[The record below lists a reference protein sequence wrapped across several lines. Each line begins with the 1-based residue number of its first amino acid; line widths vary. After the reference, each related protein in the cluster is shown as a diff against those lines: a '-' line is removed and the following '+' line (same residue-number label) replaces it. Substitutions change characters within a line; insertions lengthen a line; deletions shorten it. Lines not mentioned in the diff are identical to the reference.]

1 LHNLKNM
8 CNHEYAICVVITGRR
23 MGLSNHRGTFE
34 AADFFVLRLP
44 STPFDALAAWRS
56 AYDAG
61 GGLTSTAQAADP
73 LFREALFLA
82 SNNLYRKVAGPAS
95 GKTGEDDESLSIA
108 LARYAYR
115 MSRRCTPF
123 GAFAGVGVG
132 AIADGESRLAAPE
145 VSEWRRIAR
154 IDQAIVAKM
163 HDDLLT
169 QPGSGDLIR
178 RLEVELNTSL
188 WKAYDGYRYVE
199 AVRGGAW
206 THYELSRIAE
216 TPAVTAV
223 HDLLREGPR
232 KVSELAE
239 ALAGTLGS
247 DPESAAA
254 FIERLVREQLLEY
267 RPRMSVTGDDVV
279 SSFVRD
285 LSELADGQSSIE
297 AVQGAN
303 AALLETEGS
312 ERPID
317 RYQAAMARLWEAYP
331 KADPSKAI
339 QVDLQIPGQGL
350 TLSRPFVDG
359 ILRTLE
365 RLSPLLSR
373 AHEELS
379 GFAVE
384 FERRYGDSAIPLLEV
399 LDGDLGM
406 GFGDATKLRTPL
418 LNGIPLGGPRPNRR
432 VEFRDADA
440 FFLGRTQQAVAAGDA
455 WIDLSDEELDKFRD
469 TSAPLP
475 STTSLLGVVESDE
488 TGPCG
493 FSFLGAFGPPAAI
506 LLGRFACG
514 SPELTDKLRG
524 FIETSETRSDAIV
537 AEFAHLPDGRVGNVI
552 LRPVLR
558 RYEIPYLGSSGA
570 DPDAVI
576 SPKDLD
582 VFCRHGVVRL
592 WSRTHGREVLPR
604 ISNAHNNNNA
614 LNVPLYRFIGALQRQ
629 NEPLFGWQWGAILDS
644 LPFLP
649 GVRHRNVTVVRPRW
663 RLYPYETKEL
673 KDGGETALDALL
685 DKRSMPR
692 RLRVRQA
699 DNFLELDLSHR
710 LDRRLFL
717 DEAHRNRTLECEAW
731 TEPDGHAASIG
742 GRPHANEVIIPV
754 RSAAPAHTTARP
766 VAAEDRASHPPG
778 SEWLYASIYC
788 GPSVA
793 DRWLASGFPAW
804 AERALAAGCAIP
816 FFIRYHDNGPHIRV
830 RVSGPPERVWGDVRA
845 GLEESIQ
852 PLLDSRAVTR
862 LQYGT
867 YFPEFVRYGGPA
879 TLAACET
886 IFSADSLAA
895 SRVLAA
901 LPAGGERESA
911 RWQGGFRSLF
921 HMVRAFGMDHVAEL
935 ALLAR
940 FRDGYAQEFSV
951 GAAGRTALNATYRTH
966 RGYFDATV
974 QESVSDLDPVF
985 GERTA
990 GIRRAVASGV
1000 LAISPSTGV
1009 ADSLLHM
1016 AANRLFPERA
1026 RAHELTIF
1034 HAMHKAIES
1043 AHARTRY
1050 AKSDRRPLPEAGAG
1064 ESREV
1069 V

>member
-1 LHNLKNM
+1 M
-8 CNHEYAICVVITGRR
+8 SDR
-23 MGLSNHRGTFE
+23 RGTFE

-44 STPFDALAAWRS
+44 SAPLDGLAAWRS
-56 AYDAG
+56 AYEAG
-61 GGLTSTAQAADP
+61 GELASTEQAAAP

-82 SNNLYRKVAGPAS
+82 SHNLYRKVAEADH
-95 GKTGEDDESLSIA
+95 GETDGDGDASLSIA

-132 AIADGESRLAAPE
+132 EIGDGESSLAAPH

-163 HDDLLT
+163 HADLLT
-169 QPGSGDLIR
+169 GDGSGDLIR

-188 WKAYDGYRYVE
+188 WKAHDGYRYVE

-216 TPAVTAV
+216 TPAVAAV
-223 HDLLREGPR
+223 HDLLSGGPR
-232 KVSELAE
+232 KASELAE
-239 ALAGTLGS
+239 ALAKTLES

-254 FIERLVREQLLEY
+254 FIERLVREQFLEY

-279 SSFVRD
+279 SSFIRD
-285 LSELADGQSSIE
+285 LSELADGQRGID
-297 AVQGAN
+297 AVHGAN
-303 AALLETEGS
+303 AALLDAEGGVA
-312 ERPID
+312 PID
-317 RYQAAMARLWEAYP
+317 RYHQAMARLWEAYP
-331 KADPSKAI
+331 KVDPSKAI

-350 TLSRPFVDG
+350 RLSRPFVESV
-359 ILRTLE
+359 LRTIE
-365 RLSPLLSR
+365 RLAPLLSR

-379 GFAVE
+379 GFATD

-418 LNGIPLGGPRPNRR
+418 LNGIPLGGQRPNRR
-432 VEFRDADA
+432 VEFRDTDA
-440 FFLGRTQQAVAAGDA
+440 FFLGRTQQAVAAGDT
-455 WIDLSDEELDKFRD
+455 WIDLTDQELDKF
-469 TSAPLP
+469 TGASAPLP
-475 STTSLLGVVESDE
+475 STTSLLGAVECDE
-488 TGPCG
+488 AGPCG
-493 FSFLGAFGPPAAI
+493 FNLLGAFGPPAAI

-514 SPELTDKLRG
+514 SPELTDRLRE
-524 FIETSETRSDAIV
+524 FIETAETRSDAIV

-570 DPDAVI
+570 DTDAVI
-576 SPKDLD
+576 APNDLD

-592 WSRTHGREVLPR
+592 WSRTHGCEVLPR

-629 NEPLFGWQWGAILDS
+629 GEPLFGWQWGPILDS

-649 GVRHRNVTVVRPRW
+649 GVRYRNVTLAQPRW
-663 RLYPYETKEL
+663 RLYPFETKEL
-673 KDGGETALDALL
+673 ADKGEAALDALL
-685 DKRSMPR
+685 DKRSIPPR
-692 RLRVRQA
+692 VRVRQA

-710 LDRRLFL
+710 LDRSLFL
-717 DEAHRNRTLECEAW
+717 DEARRNRTLECEAW
-731 TEPDGHAASIG
+731 SQRDAHAATIG
-742 GRPHANEVIIPV
+742 GRAHANEVIIPV
-754 RSAAPAHTTARP
+754 RTAAPPRPTAKP
-766 VAAEDRASHPPG
+766 VEAEARASHPPG

-793 DRWLASGFPAW
+793 DRWLASGFADW
-804 AERALAAGCAIP
+804 AERALALGCATP

-830 RVSGPPERVWGDVRA
+830 RVSGPPDRVWGDVRA
-845 GLEESIQ
+845 ALEESIR

-862 LQYGT
+862 FQYGT

-895 SRVLAA
+895 SRILAA
-901 LPAGGERESA
+901 LPAGGERENA

-921 HMVRAFGMDHVAEL
+921 HMVRAFGLNQEAEL
-935 ALLAR
+935 ALLSR
-940 FRDGYAQEFSV
+940 FRDAYAQEFAINS
-951 GAAGRTALNATYRTH
+951 AGRTALNATYRTH
-966 RGYFDATV
+966 RGYFDMVV
-974 QESVSDLDPVF
+974 QESVSGLDPVF
-985 GERTA
+985 GDRTA
-990 GIRRAVASGV
+990 QIQRAVTTGALEPTPTAGV
-1000 LAISPSTGV
+1000 F
-1009 ADSLLHM
+1009 DSLLHM

-1034 HAMHKAIES
+1034 HVMHKAIES
-1043 AHARTRY
+1043 VHARTRY
-1050 AKSDRRPLPEAGAG
+1050 ATNAPPVPARAEAGG
-1064 ESREV
+1064 SIEV
-1069 V
+1069 A